1 MWEDKLSIKLGIE
14 SFIWNY
20 AANTENDLIHLPA
33 DHSSISSRHKTGPPE
48 GTKDPTALLRS

>member
-1 MWEDKLSIKLGIE
+1 MCENRLTIKLGIE
-14 SFIWNY
+14 AFIWNNV
-20 AANTENDLIHLPA
+20 ANIENDLIHLPA